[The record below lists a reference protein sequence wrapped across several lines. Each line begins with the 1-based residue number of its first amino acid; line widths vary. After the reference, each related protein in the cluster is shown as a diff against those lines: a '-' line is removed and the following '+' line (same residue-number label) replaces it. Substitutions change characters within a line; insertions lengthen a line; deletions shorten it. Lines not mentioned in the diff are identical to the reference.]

1 MIPNGS
7 TFTYAGTWRAGL
19 SRADVLVQNVV
30 AALAVDGLVS
40 RAAPKVNASLI
51 TTFGGSFG
59 VTLQLQV
66 ANGLGYGSIDD
77 IIGVIRHEA
86 FDETGYYPSSDNV
99 PGFTSPSGDT
109 QGTGQPDNTGA
120 NDTAAQCIAGSSSD
134 TDGNFSIS
142 CWFKNLTTQ
151 GLSTVGLLAIVAI
164 AGIGL
169 VLWAGGKVEGR

>member
-19 SRADVLVQNVV
+19 SRADVVVQNVV

-66 ANGLGYGSIDD
+66 SNGLGYGTIDD
-77 IIGVIRHEA
+77 VIAVIRHEC
-86 FDETGYYPSSDNV
+86 FDETGYYPSSDNI

-109 QGTGQPDNTGA
+109 QSTGQPDNTA
-120 NDTAAQCIAGSSSD
+120 ADATAQCIAGSGTD

-151 GLSTVGLLAIVAI
+151 GLSTVGLLALIAI

-169 VLWAGGKVEGR
+169 VLWAGGKVDR

>member
-7 TFTYAGTWRAGL
+7 TFKYVGTWRAGL
-19 SRADVLVQNVV
+19 SRADVLTQNVV

-66 ANGLGYGSIDD
+66 ANGLGYGTIDD
-77 IIGVIRHEA
+77 VISVIRHEVL
-86 FDETGYYPSSDNV
+86 DETGYYPSSDDV
-99 PGFTSPSGDT
+99 AGFTTPSGDT
-109 QGTGQPDNTGA
+109 QSTGQPDNV
-120 NDTAAQCIAGSSSD
+120 DTSGDTAQCIAGSSTD

-169 VLWAGGKVEGR
+169 VLWASGKVEH